1 MVVLKS
7 AREIEIMGR
16 AGRIVGRILAAVQ
29 ERIEPGVTTAE
40 LDRLAE
46 KLCDDH
52 RVEPAF
58 KGYRGY
64 PYALCCSVNEEVV
77 HGFPGPRRLREGD
90 ILSMDFGVRYEGYF
104 GDAAVTVGVG
114 RVSAEAERLMAVTR
128 QALEAGIAACVEGG
142 RLGDVSAAVQR
153 HAEANGFSVVRQF
166 VGHGIGRQLHEEPQ
180 VPNYVGGGRDLKLS
194 QGLVLAIEPM
204 VNAGGYEVRVKEDGW
219 TAVTVDGSLSAHFE
233 HTVAVTG
240 DGPLI
245 LSLP

>member
-16 AGRIVGRILAAVQ
+16 AGRIVGRILDAVQ
-29 ERIEPGVTTAE
+29 ERIEPGVTTAD

-46 KLCDDH
+46 KLCDEH

-90 ILSMDFGVRYEGYF
+90 ILSMDFGVRHEGYF

-114 RVSAEAERLMAVTR
+114 RVSAEAERLMRVTR
-128 QALEAGIAACVEGG
+128 EALAAGIAACVEGG
-142 RLGDVSAAVQR
+142 RLGDVSAAVQT
-153 HAEANGFSVVRQF
+153 HAERNGFSVVRQF

-180 VPNYVGGGRDLKLS
+180 VPNYVGGGRDLPLS
-194 QGLVLAIEPM
+194 RGLVLAIEPM
-204 VNAGGYEVRVKEDGW
+204 VNAGGYEVKVKKDGW

>member
-1 MVVLKS
+1 M
-7 AREIEIMGR
+7 RR
-16 AGRIVGRILAAVQ
+16 AGRIVARILAEVRA
-29 ERIEPGVTTAE
+29 RIKPGVTTAE

-58 KGYRGY
+58 KGYLGY

-77 HGFPGPRRLREGD
+77 HGFPGPRRLQEGD
-90 ILSMDFGVRYEGYF
+90 ILSMDFGVRHQGYF
-104 GDAAVTVGVG
+104 GDAAVTIGVG
-114 RVSAEAERLMAVTR
+114 RVGAEAGRLMDVTR
-128 QALEAGIAACVEGG
+128 EALTAGIAACVEGG
-142 RLGDVSAAVQR
+142 RLSDVSAAVQR
-153 HAEANGFSVVRQF
+153 RAEENGFSVVRQF
-166 VGHGIGRQLHEEPQ
+166 VGHGIGRRLHEEPQ
-180 VPNYVGGGRDLKLS
+180 VPNYVGDGRDMKLS

-204 VNAGGYEVRVKEDGW
+204 VNAGGYAVKVKEDGW

-240 DGPLI
+240 DGPRI

>member
-16 AGRIVGRILAAVQ
+16 AGRIVGRVLAAVR
-29 ERIEPGVTTAE
+29 ERIEPGVTTAD

-46 KLCDDH
+46 QMCDEH
-52 RVEPAF
+52 GVEPAF

-90 ILSMDFGVRYEGYF
+90 ILSMDFGVRQDGYF

-114 RVSAEAERLMAVTR
+114 RVSPEAERLMRVTR
-128 QALEAGIAACVEGG
+128 EALEAGIAACVEGG
-142 RLGDVSAAVQR
+142 RLADVSAAVQR
-153 HAEANGFSVVRQF
+153 HAEGNGFSVVRQF

-194 QGLVLAIEPM
+194 RGLVLAIEPM
-204 VNAGGYEVRVKEDGW
+204 VNAGGYEVKVKDDGW

-240 DGPLI
+240 DGPRI